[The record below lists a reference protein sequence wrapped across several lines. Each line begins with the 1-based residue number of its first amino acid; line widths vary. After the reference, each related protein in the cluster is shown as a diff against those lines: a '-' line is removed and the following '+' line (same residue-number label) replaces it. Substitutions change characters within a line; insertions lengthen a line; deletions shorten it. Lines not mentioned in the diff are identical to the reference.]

1 MALHPKATFNFALV
15 FATVMAMIWL
25 FSDIV
30 LYILVSL
37 VISSLLRPVTDYI
50 DSLEF
55 LGIKVPRALAV
66 LVSFALLAVVPVLFI
81 LMFVPLILDQITVLQ
96 GIRLDQVVVG
106 LQEPILKVENFILSN
121 FRSER
126 EAGFLMKE
134 INDTLISIVESI
146 QIGTLLNYILQFTG
160 TIFIYVLAV
169 SFITFFLLYE
179 KGILRRSLLA
189 LIPNA
194 YFEVGITT
202 INKIEKLLSNYLVG
216 LLFQIAIMFTIIA
229 LGLTLSGTKYALT
242 IATFAAIVNLIP
254 YLGPVIGFL
263 FGIVVVISTKSTDN
277 EFNHY
282 LFLVIKALPVFAIAQ
297 LIDNILLQPI
307 IFSKSVKAHPLEIF
321 IVIFAGA
328 AIAGGLGMI
337 AAIPTYTILR
347 VSYLE
352 LSESYQQYYIFKKG
366 KNSAG

>member
-1 MALHPKATFNFALV
+1 MILHPKATFNLALV
-15 FATVMAMIWL
+15 LTTIMVMVWL

-30 LYILVSL
+30 LYLLVSL
-37 VISSLLRPVTDYI
+37 VISSVLRPITDYV
-50 DSLEF
+50 DNLEF
-55 LGIKVPRALAV
+55 FGIKVPRSLAV
-66 LVSFALLAVVPVLFI
+66 LVSFSLLAVVPVLFI

-96 GIRLDQVVVG
+96 GIRFDQVVVR
-106 LQEPILKVENFILSN
+106 LQEPILQIENFILNN

-134 INDTLISIVESI
+134 INDTLISIIESI
-146 QIGTLLNYILQFTG
+146 QVGALLNYVLQFTG
-160 TIFIYVLAV
+160 TIFIYTLAV

-202 INKIEKLLSNYLVG
+202 IHKIEKLLSNYLVG
-216 LLFQIAIMFTIIA
+216 LLLQIAIMFTIIA

-242 IATFAAIVNLIP
+242 IAAFAAIVNLIP
-254 YLGPVIGFL
+254 YLGPVIGLL
-263 FGIVVVISTKSTDN
+263 FGLMVVISTKSIDT
-277 EFNHY
+277 ELNHY
-282 LFLVIKALPVFAIAQ
+282 LFLALKIAPVFAIAQ
-297 LIDNILLQPI
+297 LIDNLLLQPI

-337 AAIPTYTILR
+337 AAIPAYTILR

-352 LSESYQQYYIFKKG
+352 LSEGYKQYHIFKKG
-366 KNSAG
+366 GSTIR